1 MMTGMTKTPQDDQ
14 GGAHS
19 GNTPAPNPA
28 DSAAVTEGQA
38 RDLNMEPGR
47 GARQEPG
54 AEPSD
59 ELVGE
64 RTDSTTSGD
73 PKYTA
78 LDVGG
83 GDPQ

>member
-1 MMTGMTKTPQDDQ
+1 MMTGMTKTPQGDQ
-14 GGAHS
+14 NTGAQS

-28 DSAAVTEGQA
+28 DGTAVTEGQA
-38 RDLNMEPGR
+38 RDMNMEPGR

-54 AEPSD
+54 AQPSD

-64 RTDSTTSGD
+64 KTDNTTTGN
-73 PKYTA
+73 PGYTA

-83 GDPQ
+83 DSQ